1 MTTTYFKIKH
11 TSVKPVIEVHL
22 LWFNIFDD
30 LGEIVVG
37 SAKRAKNVNAIFE
50 FARAAVAFLEFARAV
65 VAFFKA
71 FFLKKLK

>member
-1 MTTTYFKIKH
+1 MCLR
-11 TSVKPVIEVHL
+11 SVLFTLILSRGKVVL
-22 LWFNIFDD
+22 LFWFNIFDD

-37 SAKRAKNVNAIFE
+37 SAKRAKNMNVIIE

-65 VAFFKA
+65 VAFLKA